1 MTVGELKIPI
11 LTPVLIQWY
20 RVFVLLPLALALTSG
35 WYTTA
40 FLVVLLMD
48 YMDHADGFVAKA
60 FDDEGLSY
68 DVPLTGFL
76 DAFCDKVINVVALY
90 TILVTRPWASTSFFM
105 MFFMVFVVLVVSFY
119 ELGLAYIRLIDY
131 FPSFPS
137 NKNTWARYGGAGR
150 LVIGYSMEAK
160 IREKLLTFGIGFLC
174 IGHHEGFNGMVYMA
188 LSLLVVA
195 CYLSHKSI
203 KHKLFVKAST
213 PEELDIQEL
222 EKAHF
227 FSPVAQ
233 DESVDSGPAQ
243 TEYTTCYSVGCFD
256 LQHDGHRILLEN
268 MRQYASRLVIG
279 VHDDESIFR
288 LKNRYPI
295 DNTVR
300 RIKNIKKYAD
310 VVYVIPGTDP
320 TPYLDCMIDRRDADT
335 SVYIRGN
342 DMPQFPGRQLVERLL
357 SIKLLP
363 YTKGVSTTMLRK
375 KLKERKRL
383 NQQDNPWI
391 RWNYQWIRADDEW
404 IRYGDE
410 WIRYGPRA

>member
-1 MTVGELKIPI
+1 MG
-11 LTPVLIQWY
+11 VLIQWY
-20 RVFVLLPLALALTSG
+20 RVFVPLPLALALTSG

-268 MRQYASRLVIG
+268 M
-279 VHDDESIFR
+279 
-288 LKNRYPI
+288 
-295 DNTVR
+295 
-300 RIKNIKKYAD
+300 
-310 VVYVIPGTDP
+310 
-320 TPYLDCMIDRRDADT
+320 
-335 SVYIRGN
+335 
-342 DMPQFPGRQLVERLL
+342 PQFPGRQLVERLL